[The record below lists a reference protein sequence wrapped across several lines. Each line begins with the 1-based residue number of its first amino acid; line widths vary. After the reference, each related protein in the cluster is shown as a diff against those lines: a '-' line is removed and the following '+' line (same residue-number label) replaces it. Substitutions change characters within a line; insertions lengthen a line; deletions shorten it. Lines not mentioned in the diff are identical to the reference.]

1 MSTTTGSDRREPT
14 EQVRDAG
21 MELNRI
27 AIASRKTVKE
37 PADGYKKYF

>member
-1 MSTTTGSDRREPT
+1 
-14 EQVRDAG
+14 